1 MAVAT
6 EISNII
12 LAKTTILGIF
22 LISRKMYSSVHLPII
37 FLESLCFTFP
47 LFPKSEILLNKKLSE
62 LILHL
67 SFLLLK
73 KNSFI

>member
-37 FLESLCFTFP
+37 FLESLFFTFP
-47 LFPKSEILLNKKLSE
+47 LVLLRLDE
-62 LILHL
+62 FYLIKVYDIIYFE
-67 SFLLLK
+67 SR
-73 KNSFI
+73 

>member
-1 MAVAT
+1 MVVAT

-47 LFPKSEILLNKKLSE
+47 LFLLRLDE
-62 LILHL
+62 FYLIKIYNIIYFE
-67 SFLLLK
+67 SR
-73 KNSFI
+73 